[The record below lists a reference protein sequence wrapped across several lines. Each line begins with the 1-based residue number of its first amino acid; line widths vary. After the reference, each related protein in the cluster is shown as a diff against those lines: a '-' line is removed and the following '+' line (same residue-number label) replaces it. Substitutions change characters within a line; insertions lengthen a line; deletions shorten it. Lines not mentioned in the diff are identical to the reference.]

1 MINAVF
7 ELTLHL
13 SLRVCELRASAAS
26 SKGHKTSNSL
36 NLKWR
41 KKVYPSPWWLS
52 LPLSPATL
60 SLLPDAAVPAP
71 TTRICWRSS
80 STLKLQV
87 WGEGNRWAK
96 MPKQNHLRTA
106 RCHTP
111 GGQSHFFSL
120 NATWHLEYVLGEA
133 RGSFTFTFFSEHRID
148 VHSYSSKAHSNH
160 TLFWISEVRSFF

>member
-1 MINAVF
+1 MKEEKTSVFMIDAVF

-36 NLKWR
+36 NLKCR
-41 KKVYPSPWWLS
+41 KKVYQSSWWLS

-71 TTRICWRSS
+71 TTRTRWLSS

-96 MPKQNHLRTA
+96 MPKQSHLRTA
-106 RCHTP
+106 RCRTP
-111 GGQSHFFSL
+111 GGQSHFFFSECC
-120 NATWHLEYVLGEA
+120 NMTSGICP
-133 RGSFTFTFFSEHRID
+133 RGSQRQFYFHIFFWTPDRRTF
-148 VHSYSSKAHSNH
+148 
-160 TLFWISEVRSFF
+160 LFL